1 MHPVRF
7 IHHRPARTLRLAIAL
22 AASAALCALAF
33 GGLQSAGAA
42 GGGGGA
48 AGLAALSTMSV
59 PTPPDMQRFIRD
71 NSAAQKLGKAL
82 FWDMQAGADGR
93 QACASC
99 HYNAGADNRSRNQI
113 NPRGGSF
120 SLHGPNAQ
128 LTAADFPLHKLSN
141 PNDSASAV
149 TSDTDNVVGS
159 QGVIPAHFK
168 GITEGDPFDNQ
179 TLDPLDA
186 DFHVG
191 GVNVRRTTGRNTPSV
206 INAVFN
212 FRNFWDGRA
221 QNDFNG
227 VNPFGDRDA
236 NARVGAVNASGGVDK
251 IKIDIPNSSLA
262 SQADG
267 PPGNEVEMST
277 NGRSLSDIG
286 KKLLSVRPLAS
297 QQVSVDDSLLGGLV
311 ADNGMGLKASYADL
325 IKQAFQPGWWN
336 SNQSVAG
343 PNGKYSLMQFNFPM
357 FWGLAIQAY
366 ESTLVS
372 DQTPVD
378 KFLAGDNSALTADEQ
393 AGMNIFNGKGGCTSC
408 HSGPALT
415 DATVDD
421 VNAVGSM
428 FGNGARDTGFHNIGV
443 RPTATDAGQG
453 GQDPFGKPLSIS
465 LLSNSGGAEV
475 NGTFKTPGLR
485 NVALTAPYFHNGGQ
499 LTLRQVVDFYSRGGD
514 FHNAEQ
520 DQQVK
525 NLALSDQEKD
535 QVVAF
540 LEALT
545 DPRVKDQSAP
555 FDHPELFVPIGE
567 QTRADGSVIADSTGR
582 AVDCFKRVPVTGAG
596 GGAPLAKFPDF
607 GGSTCDAVPAL
618 ERRAAPSKSSPSVTT
633 TTTTKLVPGKA
644 ASCASAKWLTRSGRS
659 ARIGLLGMTRS
670 RVLACLGRPTSAAKS
685 GSRLRWRYGKG
696 LVIGLTNNRVTSFSV
711 RSSKYAGVHGIGA
724 GTSLRRARKA
734 LGVTGRIART
744 RAYRAVI
751 HLAAGG
757 YADVRLVYSGSRVT
771 RVDVTH
777 VVATKLDK
785 AGRKL
790 AKRR

>member
-7 IHHRPARTLRLAIAL
+7 IHPRPVRKLRLAIAL

-48 AGLAALSTMSV
+48 AGLAALSTLPV

-120 SLHGPNAQ
+120 TLKGPNAQ
-128 LTAADFPLHKLSN
+128 LTAADFPLHKLSD
-141 PNDSASAV
+141 PNNSASAV
-149 TSDTDNVVGS
+149 LSDTDNVVGS
-159 QGVIPAHFK
+159 QGVIPAHFT
-168 GITEGDPFDNQ
+168 GINEGDPFDGQ
-179 TLDPLDA
+179 TLDALDP

-191 GVNVRRTTGRNTPSV
+191 SANVRRSTGRNTPSV

-236 NARVGAVNASGGVDK
+236 GARVGAVNASGGVDK
-251 IKIDIPNSSLA
+251 IQVDIPNSSLA

-311 ADNGMGLKASYADL
+311 ADNGMGLKSSYADL

-336 SNQSVAG
+336 SNQAMAA
-343 PNGKYSLMQFNFPM
+343 NGRNYSLMQFNFPM

-378 KFLAGDNSALTADEQ
+378 KFLAGDTSALSPDAQ
-393 AGMNIFNGKGGCTSC
+393 AGMSIFNGKGGCASC
-408 HSGPALT
+408 HSGAALT
-415 DATVDD
+415 DATVQD
-421 VNAVGSM
+421 VNAQGSV
-428 FGNGARDTGFHNIGV
+428 FSSGTRDTGFHNIGV
-443 RPTATDAGQG
+443 RPTTTDGGQA

-465 LLSNSGGAEV
+465 LLNGSSGTDVG
-475 NGTFKTPGLR
+475 GTFKTPGLR
-485 NVALTAPYFHNGGQ
+485 NVALTAPYFHNGGE

-520 DQQVK
+520 DPQVR

-535 QVVAF
+535 QLVAF

-545 DPRVKDQSAP
+545 DPRVRDQSAP

-567 QTRADGSVIADSTGR
+567 QTRADGSVITDPSGR

-596 GGAPLAKFPDF
+596 GGAALAKFPDF
-607 GGSTCDAVPAL
+607 GGSSCDAVPAL
-618 ERRAAPSKSSPSVTT
+618 ERRAAPSKVAPTVTS
-633 TTTTKLVPGKA
+633 TTTTKVVPGRS

-659 ARIGLLGMTRS
+659 AKIGLLGMTRS

-696 LVIGLTNNRVTSFSV
+696 LVLGLTDNRVTSFSV
-711 RSSKYAGVHGIGA
+711 RSAKFAGVHGIGA
-724 GTSLRRARKA
+724 GTSLSRVRKA
-734 LGVTGRIART
+734 LGLTGRVGRT

-757 YADVRLVYSGSRVT
+757 YADVRVVYSGRRVT
-771 RVDVTH
+771 HIDVAH
-777 VVATKLDK
+777 VAATRLDK